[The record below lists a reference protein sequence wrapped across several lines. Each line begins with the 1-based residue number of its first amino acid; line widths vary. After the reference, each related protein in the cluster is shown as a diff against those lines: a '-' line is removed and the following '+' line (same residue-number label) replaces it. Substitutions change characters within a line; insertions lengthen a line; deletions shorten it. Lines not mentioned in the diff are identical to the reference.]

1 MGLEY
6 KWNLGHIPNGAD
18 GEHENMERMLWDL
31 HWLLKHMFPG
41 LLELE
46 VGSVMLISRLI
57 VMRTRRMTMTHPGGY
72 SPTYSCSYLGDTNSA
87 FKRPSLVLRTENNT
101 RKHEKYVLKCIPPR

>member
-6 KWNLGHIPNGAD
+6 KWNLGHIPDGAD

-46 VGSVMLISRLI
+46 VGSVMLIQ
-57 VMRTRRMTMTHPGGY
+57 V
-72 SPTYSCSYLGDTNSA
+72 NSDEDEEDDDD
-87 FKRPSLVLRTENNT
+87 PSWW
-101 RKHEKYVLKCIPPR
+101 I